1 MPGRGKGRLL
11 PRVVGMNDVA
21 DEPCIPSGL
30 CYQKRHAVLILSDL
44 LQEKGPLGINIH
56 FSIIAKA

>member
-44 LQEKGPLGINIH
+44 LQEKGPLQW
-56 FSIIAKA
+56 A